1 MIDVV
6 FAYDVEDVYN
16 PASDDALLQIC
27 RIHSE
32 EQVPACMFVAAE
44 KARAMRERGRK
55 DVLDALAGRSRRDL
69 IEICYHGNYWGDFPE
84 PATRYGVRI
93 PFDEAVEMALH
104 VEARGLHD
112 VAEICGQF
120 PVAWC
125 CHQAQQ
131 SLPMQYA
138 MKLAG
143 VRCWAGGPRG
153 WIMNWLSWPR
163 SNCTVSSQGDWNLEH
178 DPLHPDAVKPPAD
191 PEADLRTTQES
202 FEQRA
207 QSQRACEHAPFIS
220 FAGHP
225 VCWVT
230 REWGGLWSYATLFRY
245 GTAGRYPR
253 PRIHTPAKP
262 RTPEDSEAAYQH
274 LRMLLRWIKTRDDV
288 NLTNYAALCERDE
301 EPGQRWVSWEQLV
314 SLARRMTQQLDAI
327 VDYGTSFSPADVC
340 GMLIFAVQYCHHHN
354 RWPEQVPVQR
364 VLGPT
369 EEPMR
374 CPDGVTADRRSIF
387 AGCLA
392 AYAIMM
398 DDRRLPGKLR
408 ASRVDVGPAQLLH
421 LAAGLVLGYE
431 DTGALPEQVS
441 IGAVPELP
449 GVVDT
454 PVITDRRF
462 GSSNMPADWDHEP
475 LWDLLRRQA
484 WSYRPAVP
492 GNSL

>member
-6 FAYDVEDVYN
+6 FGYDVEDVYN
-16 PASDDALLQIC
+16 AASDDAVMQIA

-32 EQVPACMFVAAE
+32 EGVPASMFIAAE
-44 KARAMRERGRK
+44 KARCMRERGRQ
-55 DVLDALAGRSRRDL
+55 DALDALAEH
-69 IEICYHGNYWGDFPE
+69 EICYHGNYWGDFPE
-84 PATRYGVRI
+84 PATRYGARLL
-93 PFDEAVEMALH
+93 FDEAVEMALH

-163 SNCTVSSQGDWNLEH
+163 SNCTVSSQGAWNMER
-178 DPLHPDAVKPPAD
+178 DPLDPDAQKPPAD
-191 PEADLRTTQES
+191 PVADLVVAQEA
-202 FEQRA
+202 FERVAAEQ
-207 QSQRACEHAPFIS
+207 PFIS
-220 FAGHP
+220 FVGHP

-230 REWGGLWSYATLFRY
+230 REWGGLWSYATLFRH
-245 GTAGRYPR
+245 GSAGRYPR
-253 PRIHTPAKP
+253 PRITAPARP
-262 RTPEDSEAAYQH
+262 RTPEDSAAGYEH
-274 LRMLLRWIKTRDDV
+274 LRLLLRWIKTRPDV
-288 NLTNYAALCERDE
+288 NLTTYEALCDRDDE
-301 EPGQRWVSWEQLV
+301 VGQRWVGWEQLV
-314 SLARRMTQQLDAI
+314 SLARRMTTDLDAI

-340 GMLIFAVQYCHHHN
+340 GMLVFAVQYCHTHA
-354 RWPEQVPVQR
+354 RWPEQIPVHR

-369 EEPMR
+369 EEPM
-374 CPDGVTADRRSIF
+374 PSVPLTADRRSIF

-392 AYAIMM
+392 AWAIMM

-421 LAAGLVLGYE
+421 LAGGLILGYE
-431 DTGALPEQVS
+431 ETGAIPEQVS
-441 IGAVPELP
+441 IGEVPVLP
-449 GVVDT
+449 GVIET

-462 GSSNMPADWDHEP
+462 GSTNMPADWDHEP
-475 LWDLLRRQA
+475 LWELLRWQS

-492 GNSL
+492 GNEG